1 MVKWLNKWYMVNDKM
16 VNGFMEKKLYNAP
29 LMEVSQINLSSCI
42 LDGSPTPDPD
52 PVIPIPP
59 LGPGAPKRRTP
70 VF

>member
-1 MVKWLNKWYMVNDKM
+1 
-16 VNGFMEKKLYNAP
+16 MEKKLYNAP

-52 PVIPIPP
+52 PVIPVPP
-59 LGPGAPKRRTP
+59 HPGAPKRRTP

>member
-1 MVKWLNKWYMVNDKM
+1 
-16 VNGFMEKKLYNAP
+16 MEKKLYIAP

-52 PVIPIPP
+52 PVIPVPP
-59 LGPGAPKRRTP
+59 HPGAPKRRTP

>member
-1 MVKWLNKWYMVNDKM
+1 
-16 VNGFMEKKLYNAP
+16 MEKKNVINRALAAKKLYITP

>member
-1 MVKWLNKWYMVNDKM
+1 
-16 VNGFMEKKLYNAP
+16 MEKKIYNAP

-42 LDGSPTPDPD
+42 LDGSPVQLPT
-52 PVIPIPP
+52 PP

>member
-1 MVKWLNKWYMVNDKM
+1 MVNDKM
-16 VNGFMEKKLYNAP
+16 VNGFMEKKNVINRALAAKKLYIAP

-42 LDGSPTPDPD
+42 LDGSPVAEPL
-52 PVIPIPP
+52 PIPP

>member
-1 MVKWLNKWYMVNDKM
+1 
-16 VNGFMEKKLYNAP
+16 MEKKLYNAP

>member
-1 MVKWLNKWYMVNDKM
+1 
-16 VNGFMEKKLYNAP
+16 MEKKLYIAP

-42 LDGSPTPDPD
+42 LDGSPVDPL
-52 PVIPIPP
+52 PTPP